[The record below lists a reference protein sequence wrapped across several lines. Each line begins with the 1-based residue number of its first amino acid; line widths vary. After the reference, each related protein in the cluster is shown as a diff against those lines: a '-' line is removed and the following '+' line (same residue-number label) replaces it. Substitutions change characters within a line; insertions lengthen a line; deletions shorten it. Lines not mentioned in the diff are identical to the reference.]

1 MTILVGYLPTPEG
14 EAAVDAG
21 LREGRLRGE
30 RVIIVNSPRRG
41 APVDEHK
48 IDDAAGSELLRR
60 AREAGVDAELRQP
73 LHDDDLPETFEQLV
87 RESDGTLIVIG
98 LRHRSLVG
106 KFILGSEAQRILME
120 ASVPVLT
127 VKAPAVRAEL

>member
-14 EAAVDAG
+14 EAAA
-21 LREGRLRGE
+21 
-30 RVIIVNSPRRG
+30 
-41 APVDEHK
+41 
-48 IDDAAGSELLRR
+48 
-60 AREAGVDAELRQP
+60 
-73 LHDDDLPETFEQLV
+73 DDDLPETFESLI
-87 RESDGTLIVIG
+87 EETGGSLIVIG

-127 VKAPAVRAEL
+127 VKAAR

>member
-1 MTILVGYLPTPEG
+1 MTILVGYVPTPEG

-21 LREGRLRGE
+21 LREGALRGE

-41 APVDEHK
+41 AAVDEHK
-48 IDDAAGSELLRR
+48 IDDAAGAELLRR
-60 AREAGVDAELRQP
+60 AREAGVDAEVRQP
-73 LHDDDLPETFEQLV
+73 LHEDDLPETFEELV
-87 RESDGTLIVIG
+87 KESGGTLIVIG

-106 KFILGSEAQRILME
+106 KFIMGSEAQRILME

-127 VKAPAVRAEL
+127 VKAAQ

>member
-21 LREGRLRGE
+21 LREGTLRGE
-30 RVIIVNSPRRG
+30 RVVIVNSPRRG

-48 IDDAAGSELLRR
+48 IDEAAGAALLDR
-60 AREAGVDAELRQP
+60 ACAAGVPAELRQP
-73 LHDDDLPETFEQLV
+73 LHDDDLPETFEKLV
-87 RESDGTLIVIG
+87 EETGAGLIVIG

-127 VKAPAVRAEL
+127 VKAAL

>member
-14 EAAVDAG
+14 DAAVEAG
-21 LREGRLRGE
+21 LREGLLRSE

-48 IDDAAGSELLRR
+48 IDDNASSALLAR
-60 AREAGVDAELRQP
+60 ARAAGVDAEVRQP
-73 LHDDDLPETFEQLV
+73 LHDDDLPETFEALI
-87 RESDGTLIVIG
+87 EETGGTLIVIG

-127 VKAPAVRAEL
+127 VKAAQ

>member
-21 LREGRLRGE
+21 LREGALRSE

-48 IDDAAGSELLRR
+48 IDDSASSALLDR
-60 AREAGVDAELRQP
+60 ARAAGVDAEVRQP
-73 LHDDDLPETFEQLV
+73 LHDDDLPETFEALV
-87 RESDGTLIVIG
+87 KETGGTLIVIG

-127 VKAPAVRAEL
+127 VKAPQ

>member
-14 EAAVDAG
+14 SAAVDAG
-21 LREGRLRGE
+21 LREGVLRGE

-48 IDDAAGSELLRR
+48 IDDAAGAELLRR
-60 AREAGVDAELRQP
+60 AREAGVDAEIRQP

-87 RESDGTLIVIG
+87 RETGAGLIVIG

-127 VKAPAVRAEL
+127 VKAEL

>member
-41 APVDEHK
+41 APIDEHK
-48 IDDAAGSELLRR
+48 IDDAAGAELLRR
-60 AREAGVDAELRQP
+60 AQEAGVDAELRQP
-73 LHDDDLPETFEQLV
+73 LHDDDLPETFEALAKETGATLV
-87 RESDGTLIVIG
+87 VIG

-106 KFILGSEAQRILME
+106 KFIMGSEAQRILME
-120 ASVPVLT
+120 STVPVLT
-127 VKAPAVRAEL
+127 VKAAQ

>member
-21 LREGRLRGE
+21 LREGALRGE

-48 IDDAAGSELLRR
+48 IDDDAGDALLARARAAGV
-60 AREAGVDAELRQP
+60 EAEVRQP
-73 LHDDDLPETFEQLV
+73 LHDDDLPETFEQLIA
-87 RESDGTLIVIG
+87 ETGGTLIVIG

-120 ASVPVLT
+120 ASVPVLS
-127 VKAPAVRAEL
+127 VKAAR

>member
-14 EAAVDAG
+14 DAAVDAG
-21 LREGRLRGE
+21 LREGALRSE

-48 IDDAAGSELLRR
+48 IDDKASSALLAR
-60 AREAGVDAELRQP
+60 ARAAGVDAEVRQP
-73 LHDDDLPETFEQLV
+73 LHDDDLPETFEALI
-87 RESDGTLIVIG
+87 EETGGTLIVIG

-127 VKAPAVRAEL
+127 VKAAQ

>member
-14 EAAVDAG
+14 DAAVEAG
-21 LREGRLRGE
+21 LREGALRSE
-30 RVIIVNSPRRG
+30 RVVIVNSPRRG

-48 IDDAAGSELLRR
+48 IDDDASAALLAR
-60 AREAGVDAELRQP
+60 ARAAGVDAEVRQP
-73 LHDDDLPETFEQLV
+73 LHDDDLAETFENLV
-87 RESDGTLIVIG
+87 EETGGTLIVIG

-127 VKAPAVRAEL
+127 VKADR

>member
-21 LREGRLRGE
+21 LREGALRGE

-41 APVDEHK
+41 APVDERK
-48 IDDAAGSELLRR
+48 IDDAAGAELLRR
-60 AREAGVDAELRQP
+60 ARESGVDAELRQP
-73 LHDDDLPETFEQLV
+73 LHDDDLAETFETLV
-87 RESDGTLIVIG
+87 EETGASLIVIG

-106 KFILGSEAQRILME
+106 KFIMGSEAQRILME
-120 ASVPVLT
+120 STIPVLT
-127 VKAPAVRAEL
+127 VKAAL

>member
-21 LREGRLRGE
+21 LREGALRGE

-48 IDDAAGSELLRR
+48 IDDAAGSALLRR

-73 LHDDDLPETFEQLV
+73 LHDDDLPETFERLV
-87 RESDGTLIVIG
+87 AETGATLIVIG

-106 KFILGSEAQRILME
+106 KFIMGSEAQRILME
-120 ASVPVLT
+120 STVPVLT
-127 VKAPAVRAEL
+127 VKTAAQ

>member
-21 LREGRLRGE
+21 LREGALRGE

-41 APVDEHK
+41 APIDEHK
-48 IDDAAGSELLRR
+48 IDDAAGTELLRR

-73 LHDDDLPETFEQLV
+73 LHDDDLPETFEALV
-87 RESDGTLIVIG
+87 KETGATLVVIG
-98 LRHRSLVG
+98 IRHRSLVG
-106 KFILGSEAQRILME
+106 KFIMGSEAQRILME
-120 ASVPVLT
+120 STVPVLT
-127 VKAPAVRAEL
+127 VKAAQ

>member
-21 LREGRLRGE
+21 LREGALRSE

-48 IDDAAGSELLRR
+48 IDDDASTALLAR
-60 AREAGVDAELRQP
+60 ARAAGVDAEVRQP
-73 LHDDDLPETFEQLV
+73 LHDDDLPETFEELV
-87 RESDGTLIVIG
+87 KETGGTLIVIG
-98 LRHRSLVG
+98 LRHR
-106 KFILGSEAQRILME
+106 
-120 ASVPVLT
+120 
-127 VKAPAVRAEL
+127 

>member
-14 EAAVDAG
+14 DAAVEAG
-21 LREGRLRGE
+21 LREGALRSE
-30 RVIIVNSPRRG
+30 RVVIVNSPRRG

-48 IDDAAGSELLRR
+48 IDDDASAALLAR
-60 AREAGVDAELRQP
+60 ARAAGVDAEVRQP
-73 LHDDDLPETFEQLV
+73 LHDDDLAETFESLV
-87 RESDGTLIVIG
+87 EETGGTLIVIG

-127 VKAPAVRAEL
+127 VKADR

>member
-1 MTILVGYLPTPEG
+1 M
-14 EAAVDAG
+14 
-21 LREGRLRGE
+21 
-30 RVIIVNSPRRG
+30 
-41 APVDEHK
+41 
-48 IDDAAGSELLRR
+48 
-60 AREAGVDAELRQP
+60 DAELRQP

-87 RESDGTLIVIG
+87 RESGGTLIVIG

>member
-14 EAAVDAG
+14 AAAVDAG
-21 LREGRLRGE
+21 LREGALRGE

-48 IDDAAGSELLRR
+48 IDDAAGAELLKR
-60 AREAGVDAELRQP
+60 AREAGVDAEVRQP

-87 RESDGTLIVIG
+87 RETGGSLIVIG

-127 VKAPAVRAEL
+127 VKAEL

>member
-21 LREGRLRGE
+21 LREGAMRGE

-41 APVDEHK
+41 APIDEHK
-48 IDDAAGSELLRR
+48 IDDAAGAELLKR
-60 AREAGVDAELRQP
+60 ARDAGVDAELRQP
-73 LHDDDLPETFEQLV
+73 LHDDDLPGTFERLAA
-87 RESDGTLIVIG
+87 ETDATLIVIG

-106 KFILGSEAQRILME
+106 KFIMGSEAQRILME
-120 ASVPVLT
+120 SSIPVLT
-127 VKAPAVRAEL
+127 VKAPQ

>member
-21 LREGRLRGE
+21 LREGALRRE

-41 APVDEHK
+41 AVVDEHK
-48 IDDAAGSELLRR
+48 IDDAASAALLER
-60 AREAGVDAELRQP
+60 ARAAGVDAEVRQP
-73 LHDDDLPETFEQLV
+73 LHDDDLFQTFEDLV
-87 RESDGTLIVIG
+87 EETGAGLIVIG

-120 ASVPVLT
+120 ARVPVLS
-127 VKAPAVRAEL
+127 VKAAR